1 MVEKNK
7 LARFLEVF
15 LALRPRLSV
24 SARLR
29 TGSHAAADDLLQD
42 TWMKLDRSTSDKIV
56 NTAGFVSRVAH
67 NATID
72 YLWKERRRTKFA
84 EELANFA
91 DNGVDDLSPERH
103 LISQQNLRAVE
114 AALDTLPEK
123 TRRIFLMNRLEGI
136 SHRRL
141 AERFGMSEEAVYYH
155 IRRAL
160 EKLAAVRDE
169 LDI

>member
-1 MVEKNK
+1 MEKSK
-7 LARFLEVF
+7 LTRFLEAF
-15 LALRPRLSV
+15 LALKPRLSA

-29 TGSHAAADDLLQD
+29 TGSNAVADDLIQD
-42 TWMKLDRSTSDKIV
+42 TWMKLERGASENIA

-67 NATID
+67 NATTD
-72 YLWKERRRTKFA
+72 YLRKERRRLTLDG
-84 EELANFA
+84 ELA
-91 DNGVDDLSPERH
+91 DLLGEGIDDLSPERH
-103 LISQQNLRAVE
+103 LISRQNLRAVQ

-160 EKLAAVRDE
+160 EKLATVRDD
-169 LDI
+169 LGI